1 MVDLDKYRAD
11 SLANWDEFAGNWA
24 DEHDFLHDATKDV
37 ADALV
42 AGVEAQP
49 GQTILEL
56 AAGTGD
62 VGFAVAEALGDD
74 GKLIQTDFAPAMVE
88 TERRL
93 AADAGLTNIDHR
105 VLDAERMDLDD
116 ASVDGVVCRYGYML
130 MADPAAA
137 LSETRRVLREG
148 GRLAFAVWTMPDRN
162 LWAFLPGFA
171 LVEAGH
177 LPPPEPGAPGIF
189 AMGDPERVRSLVT
202 GAGFADPEVQE
213 VTVAWDYTDPAV
225 HWEKTMKLAAPI
237 AEAVNALPDD
247 ERERIQELV
256 ASRVAE
262 HVAEDPEA
270 LFGHTWVVT
279 TS

>member
-1 MVDLDKYRAD
+1 MDLDELRAK
-11 SLANWDEFAGNWA
+11 SLENWNEFAGNWA
-24 DEHDFLHDATKDV
+24 DEHDFLHEATKGV

-42 AGVEAQP
+42 AGVGPEP

-62 VGFAVAEALGDD
+62 VGFAVAERLGGD
-74 GKLIQTDFAPAMVE
+74 GKLIQTDFAPSMVE
-88 TERRL
+88 VERRF
-93 AADAGLTNIDHR
+93 AAEAGLANVEHR
-105 VLDAERMDLDD
+105 VLDAERMDLED

-137 LSETRRVLREG
+137 LSETRRVLRDG
-148 GRLAFAVWTMPDRN
+148 GRLAFAVWGPPDRN

-177 LPPPEPGAPGIF
+177 IPPPEPDAPGIF
-189 AMGDPERVRSLVT
+189 AMGDPERIRSLVS
-202 GAGFADPEVQE
+202 GAGFTEPDLRE
-213 VTVAWDYTDPAV
+213 VTVDWDYTDPAV

-237 AEAVNALPDD
+237 ADAVNGLPED
-247 ERERIQELV
+247 ERERIREVV

-262 HVAEDPEA
+262 HVAEDPAA
-270 LFGHTWVVT
+270 LYGHTWVVT